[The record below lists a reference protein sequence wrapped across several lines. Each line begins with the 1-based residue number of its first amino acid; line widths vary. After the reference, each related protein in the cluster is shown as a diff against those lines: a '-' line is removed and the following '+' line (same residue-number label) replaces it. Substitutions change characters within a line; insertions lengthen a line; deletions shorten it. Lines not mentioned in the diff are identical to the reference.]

1 MKSLKL
7 ILLIT
12 AIALVPLGLGVM
24 VLKQSAHAQVEQD
37 AALESEMGAAA
48 ARLRDSI
55 AETRATV
62 LITAHNPAFRDFY
75 RSGGTRYARIVG
87 GGPTMDRVN
96 GALLYL
102 AGLYPESIVEA
113 SFVDGS
119 GAENARI
126 VRGSRE
132 APHALADDVSRDAF
146 FRPALAL
153 PDGHVHQSRPH
164 VSRHA
169 GEWVVSYSTQ
179 IPRRFGSALVHVE
192 QRVESLRLALA
203 ASDNRFE
210 IAVLDA
216 RTGDVLLDGRT
227 PQQTGTKLGVPGDVR
242 FRELAGATADGVRKL
257 DNLRAVYRP
266 LGVVKDSENDWIIVA
281 SAPRVRAAS
290 LVGVNSLPIAIALL
304 GVLLI
309 GAAMARRWVRT
320 SKDALT
326 DALTGLGNRRK
337 LVADLEHALT
347 LATPARPLGVLLC
360 DLDGFK
366 LYNDAFGHPAGDALL
381 ARLGHCLLHEIGSD
395 GSVYRLG
402 GDEFCVLAPLGNE
415 GIHAIAA
422 RMVDA
427 LSERGDGFDVGASY
441 GVVVTTGELR
451 TVETAL
457 RAADQRLYA
466 SKSTGRRSAA
476 RQASDALLQA
486 LHERQPELYDHLH
499 GVGDLVAAVGER
511 MGLAGDELDM
521 LRQAGEL
528 HDLGKVA
535 IPDSI
540 LSKPGPLDEKEW
552 VFVRQ
557 HPLVG
562 ERIIA
567 AAPALAQVGKLVRA
581 SHERFDGSGYPDGR
595 AGEEIPLGARIIAV
609 CDAYD
614 AMIGPR
620 PYRLGMSDEV
630 ALAELRRCAG
640 EQFDPAIVDV
650 FCEWR
655 EQSGDRGSAVDR
667 EALAVDQARADAR
680 LLDDIE
686 RQIRSIPGA

>member
-7 ILLIT
+7 VLLIT

-24 VLKQSAHAQVEQD
+24 VLKQSDQAQLEQD
-37 AALESEMGAAA
+37 AALESEAGAAA

-75 RSGGTRYARIVG
+75 RAGGERYAKIVDE
-87 GGPTMDRVN
+87 GPTMDRVN

-102 AGLYPESIVEA
+102 SSLYPKSIVEA
-113 SFVDGS
+113 SFIDGG
-119 GAENARI
+119 GAENARV

-132 APHALADDVSRDAF
+132 APHVLAEDVSRDTF
-146 FRPALAL
+146 FWPALAL
-153 PDGHVHQSRPH
+153 APGHVHESRPH
-164 VSRHA
+164 ISRNA

-179 IPRRFGSALVHVE
+179 VPRRFGTALVHVE
-192 QRVESLRLALA
+192 QRVESLRRDLGV
-203 ASDNRFE
+203 SDNRFE

-216 RTGDVLLDGRT
+216 RTGTVIMDSRS
-227 PQQTGTKLGVPGDVR
+227 PQATGSELGAPADNR
-242 FRELAGATADGVRKL
+242 FRGLAGVTADGARKL
-257 DNLRAVYRP
+257 GNLRAVYRQ
-266 LGVVKDSENDWIIVA
+266 LGASAGSENNWIVVA

-290 LVGVNSLPIAIALL
+290 LLGVNSLPIALALL
-304 GVLLI
+304 GVVLI

-337 LVADLEHALT
+337 LVEDLARELP
-347 LATPARPLGVLLC
+347 LAGPARPLGVLIC

-366 LYNDAFGHPAGDALL
+366 LYNDAFGHPAGDVLL
-381 ARLGHCLLHEIGSD
+381 ARLGHRLHQAIGEA
-395 GSVYRLG
+395 GSAYRLG
-402 GDEFCVLAPLGNE
+402 GDEFCVIAPLGVE
-415 GIHAIAA
+415 GIEPLAS
-422 RMVDA
+422 RMVEA
-427 LSERGDGFDVGASY
+427 LSERGNGFDVGASVG
-441 GVVVTTGELR
+441 GVVAAGELT
-451 TVETAL
+451 TVEAAL

-476 RQASDALLQA
+476 RQAADALLQA
-486 LHERQPELYDHLH
+486 LHERQPELLDHLH
-499 GVGDLVAAVGER
+499 GVGDLVQAVGER
-511 MGLAGDELDM
+511 MGLAGDELDV

-540 LSKPGPLDEKEW
+540 LSKPGPLDESEW
-552 VFVRQ
+552 EFVRQ

-562 ERIIA
+562 QRIIA

-620 PYRLGMSDEV
+620 PYRLGMSDEL
-630 ALAELRRCAG
+630 ALDELRRCAG
-640 EQFDPAIVDV
+640 EQFDPAIVEV
-650 FCEWR
+650 FC
-655 EQSGDRGSAVDR
+655 AVR
-667 EALAVDQARADAR
+667 AQQRAEAQ
-680 LLDDIE
+680 
-686 RQIRSIPGA
+686 RSLTR